1 MDVMI
6 LESEEELST
15 LFKEYLSR
23 MGIISVMVSDE
34 EEAINAYIRRKIE
47 GKEFDAVVIDTDLK
61 EYKRLQVAKKIRE
74 SDPFQRLILITTSIK
89 DKLPA
94 QDLEA
99 AGIRRKDVL
108 TMPFDLSKF
117 STVLVE

>member
-23 MGIISVMVSDE
+23 KGIKPVMVSYE
-34 EEAINAYIRRKIE
+34 EEANNTHIQRKIE

-61 EYKRLQVAKKIRE
+61 ENKRLQVARKIRE
-74 SDPFQRLILITTSIK
+74 SDPSQRIILITTSIK

-117 STVLVE
+117 SAILVE